1 MKLVNI
7 DSLNPSTYNPRQA
20 DPRRLDL
27 IELSLRKLG
36 FVLPIYA
43 TPDGEI
49 ISGHQRHHVA
59 KRMGVK
65 QVPVAITRAM
75 ELPERKAVNV
85 AFNRA
90 TNDLDCGDTPKNI
103 TEALGR
109 VDIEAIAAAVPDKTP
124 DTLDF
129 YPCMKAQEMP
139 LAPLLK
145 ANSGRWITYA
155 ASISKTLYLKGVI
168 MPVVATKDLKV
179 VNGIGRLQ
187 MLAEN
192 KKPSIGVVFVTEE
205 EARLADAMLNLLS
218 MDFDIHNRYRD
229 LLRYNSFR
237 RLRGVRKQLGRGFIF
252 AVAGSK
258 TSKDFDVT
266 EPKNAERWVKE
277 HGKVILDFGAGHL
290 YETKILRSIGMQ
302 VTPFEPYRVDAS
314 EEISKQESISLTRE
328 FLYDIS
334 HRQVQ
339 YTSIFISSVL
349 NSVPF
354 AEDRRHIACICA
366 ALASPHTKLYAA
378 ATSMNQAGMRQVK
391 GGKYLSKTQATAKLF
406 MLEYEPG
413 ITLGDISNQPKVQKY
428 HTLKEFYGLFKEFFE
443 IVSVNDSNHNVQA
456 VCSKPL
462 IVNKK
467 TLRKALEF
475 EFDLPY
481 PDGSRMGLV
490 DEAIEAFSMRLGIKL

>member
-1 MKLVNI
+1 
-7 DSLNPSTYNPRQA
+7 
-20 DPRRLDL
+20 
-27 IELSLRKLG
+27 
-36 FVLPIYA
+36 
-43 TPDGEI
+43 
-49 ISGHQRHHVA
+49 
-59 KRMGVK
+59 
-65 QVPVAITRAM
+65 
-75 ELPERKAVNV
+75 
-85 AFNRA
+85 
-90 TNDLDCGDTPKNI
+90 
-103 TEALGR
+103 
-109 VDIEAIAAAVPDKTP
+109 
-124 DTLDF
+124 
-129 YPCMKAQEMP
+129 
-139 LAPLLK
+139 
-145 ANSGRWITYA
+145 
-155 ASISKTLYLKGVI
+155 
-168 MPVVATKDLKV
+168 
-179 VNGIGRLQ
+179 
-187 MLAEN
+187 
-192 KKPSIGVVFVTEE
+192 
-205 EARLADAMLNLLS
+205 
-218 MDFDIHNRYRD
+218 
-229 LLRYNSFR
+229 
-237 RLRGVRKQLGRGFIF
+237 
-252 AVAGSK
+252 
-258 TSKDFDVT
+258 
-266 EPKNAERWVKE
+266 VKE

-334 HRQVQ
+334 HRQLQ

-354 AEDRRHIACICA
+354 AEDRKHIACICA

-378 ATSMNQAGMRQVK
+378 ATSMNQAGMRQVQ

-462 IVNKK
+462 KINTK